1 MSSKKVMTTMKKEE
15 NPDLQKQMGC
25 IRGFFHFFDHRHWFL
40 TNNNYNN
47 TSPPGVTNNEAKELN
62 NKMLNAMASNNV
74 KVARENQQF
83 STESSGTSNSSSSC
97 SSSMSSLEFNR
108 TILSQ
113 IRIQENS
120 NSEAAVKQPNTPAHE
135 SLDFYDIV
143 KDSMQRE
150 PRALSVKTAAKEETK
165 GRILK
170 HIDSPRPLQT
180 PKSATITNE
189 PLHILGRSR
198 RKPWDSPRRSYDE
211 REIQQLLKH
220 KEIPRLSLDSRQ
232 GSNKGYNEA
241 TRSQNLLKDAE
252 TGYESSS
259 TMLRQQQHEPETP
272 KRPSS
277 VVAKLMGLEELPDCT
292 QTCDTP
298 SQMSSI
304 SEGYN
309 QHKSPVSPLTSKQSS
324 VISRRDDAL
333 IRKATPY
340 SRFSL
345 EPIPWEQ
352 PDASQDSD
360 LQVPKGS
367 ETSITA
373 SNSSHSVYGEIEKR
387 IADLQFKN
395 SGKDLRALKQ
405 ILEAMQRYKDSLD
418 ITRDRETNYPS
429 NKSLTESS
437 KLRSPRQ
444 QNNTTVVTDDT
455 TNSPRGRKFPIVIMK
470 PAEISRK
477 PNVATKDMINGKS
490 GCIKFSTDGRLLDK
504 LESQTAKGTSP
515 ANPLSQRFHSADK
528 SNMMKTSKLM
538 QASKVPQIINGEKTN
553 NSSHTVETRSPRV
566 QNKFGFERHSPIN
579 QSSESRSNRRQHK
592 QSPESLSPSSTPRQ
606 KASTLQ
612 HRNEAFSKIRCQ
624 RRNFKHLV
632 DIISSNVDSNR
643 SIDSQRDIE
652 CTQAGHSG
660 SNYSISFQEETN
672 MNHNTTAK
680 ELSKES
686 AMATVTVTSEQQ
698 SPVSVLD
705 PRFYNED
712 PPSPIKKK
720 IECSKDLD
728 EALATSDNIGHAS
741 DVPLSFNNTKANFRN
756 GTSDDDLQTQNLVQG
771 LRQND
776 DNNEKFPNCR
786 ERKDSDRKY
795 IAEILLASGLLSSPS
810 SIQAVHSPGHIINPK
825 LFFALEL
832 FKTNKLQFNMKH
844 NDGNMLRINNPEEMQ
859 RKLIFDVVNE
869 ILLQKLILESP
880 SPLRCLPNQPE
891 VVDRKLN
898 GRQLLDELCTEIDN
912 LQPKNTNFDLD
923 NEDAD
928 LTSLLWGDL
937 MHQPTISTECNTE
950 IPNVVLDIERLIFK
964 DLITEVVRG
973 EVANHPGRYCRQ
985 LLFPN

>member
-1 MSSKKVMTTMKKEE
+1 MSSKKVMTSMKKEE

-25 IRGFFHFFDHRHWFL
+25 IRGFFQLFDHRQWFL
-40 TNNNYNN
+40 TNNNYD
-47 TSPPGVTNNEAKELN
+47 TTPSGVTNNEAKELN

-113 IRIQENS
+113 IKIQENY

-150 PRALSVKTAAKEETK
+150 PRALSVKIAAKEETK

-189 PLHILGRSR
+189 PLHILGKSR
-198 RKPWDSPRRSYDE
+198 RKPWESPRRSYDE

-220 KEIPRLSLDSRQ
+220 KEIPRLSLDSRE

-259 TMLRQQQHEPETP
+259 TMLRQQPHEPETP

-292 QTCDTP
+292 QTCYTP
-298 SQMSSI
+298 SQMPSI

-309 QHKSPVSPLTSKQSS
+309 QHKSPVSPITSKQSS

-345 EPIPWEQ
+345 EPIPWGQ

-360 LQVPKGS
+360 LQVSKGS
-367 ETSITA
+367 ETSTTA
-373 SNSSHSVYGEIEKR
+373 SNSSNSVYGEIEKR

-405 ILEAMQRYKDSLD
+405 ILDAMQRYKDSLD

-429 NKSLTESS
+429 DKSLSESS

-444 QNNTTVVTDDT
+444 QTNTTVVTDDT
-455 TNSPRGRKFPIVIMK
+455 SNSPQGRKFPIVIMK

-490 GCIKFSTDGRLLDK
+490 GCIKFSADGRLIDK
-504 LESQTAKGTSP
+504 LESKTAKGTSP
-515 ANPLSQRFHSADK
+515 TNPLSQRFHSADK
-528 SNMMKTSKLM
+528 SNTMKTSKLM

-553 NSSHTVETRSPRV
+553 NSSNTAETRSPRV

-592 QSPESLSPSSTPRQ
+592 QSPELLSPSSTPRQ

-612 HRNEAFSKIRCQ
+612 HRNEGFSKIRCQ
-624 RRNFKHLV
+624 RRNFKHQV

-652 CTQAGHSG
+652 GTQADHSG

-672 MNHNTTAK
+672 MNQNTTA
-680 ELSKES
+680 EDLSKES

-720 IECSKDLD
+720 IESSKDLD

-741 DVPLSFNNTKANFRN
+741 D
-756 GTSDDDLQTQNLVQG
+756 NLVQG

-776 DNNEKFPNCR
+776 DNNEKFTNCR

-880 SPLRCLPNQPE
+880 TTLRCLPNQPE

-912 LQPKNTNFDLD
+912 LQPKNTNFDLA
-923 NEDAD
+923 NEDEDEDED

-937 MHQPTISTECNTE
+937 VHQPKISTECNTE
-950 IPNVVLDIERLIFK
+950 MPNVVLDIERLIFK

-973 EVANHPGRYCRQ
+973 EVANHPGRHCRQ